1 MPIHLSPILEAMEP
15 IRVKPLL
22 NLYSYG
28 RPINIIPEWK
38 CIEVEN
44 TLAYDTATIT
54 AVKCVI
60 VQASGLVK

>member
-22 NLYSYG
+22 KLYSYG
-28 RPINIIPEWK
+28 RPTNIIPEWK

-54 AVKCVI
+54 DVKCFI
-60 VQASGLVK
+60 VQVQ